1 MKTQSTIKPRST
13 RLNALLMSKRGGAH
27 GKSRKAERRA
37 DKMSLGRGA
46 Y

>member
-13 RLNALLMSKRGGAH
+13 RLNTLLMSKRGSVH

-37 DKMSLGRGA
+37 DKMFLMKGG

>member
-1 MKTQSTIKPRST
+1 MKSESTIKPRTT
-13 RLNALLMSKRGGAH
+13 RLNVLLMSKRGGAH

-37 DKMSLGRGA
+37 DKISLGRGV